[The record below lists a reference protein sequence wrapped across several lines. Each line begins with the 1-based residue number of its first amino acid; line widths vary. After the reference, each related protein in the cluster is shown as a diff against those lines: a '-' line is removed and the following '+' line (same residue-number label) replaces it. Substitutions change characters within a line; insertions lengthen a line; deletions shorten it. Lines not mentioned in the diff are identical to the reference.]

1 MPTFLQPFQQSL
13 FQKAHLLL
21 VTLLLGEGLWCQAA
35 QTETAKSSRRPLGET
50 LQEWERQ
57 VAAVR
62 DAHTSTLNV
71 LETASDLP
79 AGFRGL
85 RKDLDTLSKRLPV
98 ATSLEKLTEDARNI
112 AQQISYHL
120 PSGRVEAETASAL
133 DREVQATLRRAT
145 SLKAEISAL
154 QKELQETRAQLEKWQ
169 NAYHA
174 FDFDPQRQEHIVRR
188 LVSGRRDSL
197 TEEIRLPLIPL
208 EPENAPP
215 LTAPQIQVSAPAAKP
230 LLVTTETEDSPPSQQ
245 EQIRHP
251 IPIAPP
257 TAISAEDVLA
267 SLLETAVTRPEDSS
281 AQAALNAACFS
292 HLEQFGPQLLSSPF
306 NAKESL
312 SEHLLA
318 HLESAARNKSQ
329 AAQQLLGMMHLT
341 GRGRGLNY
349 PRGVAYLR
357 AASTQLK
364 TKPTEP
370 YGPGVTPEQCAS
382 SLPNVG
388 TALFWLAESL
398 LLGLM
403 EQQPEAAAD
412 CYKQAVT
419 LGDPLAHIRIR
430 QLTATAATTSR
441 QIMKPKLIGLVEL
454 HQVDLNDLESQL
466 VMAQSIA
473 LEKKTPELPGTL
485 QPSEETLRPFTGLKL
500 ASPEDTGLGAL
511 ITSVLPASPAH
522 QAGLRRGDLIVAVN
536 TQSTASPESFQRII
550 EQTPAGEHLEL
561 RFLRAGGTAAE
572 TRLLLGTIT
581 AVTDDVFAVLDPIPL
596 QASWNPSGVG
606 FQIFSIKPGSSPAEA
621 GLRPGDIVIGAN
633 DRYVRHWNDFAA
645 ALNPPQGMTTLIV
658 QRHSSQ
664 GQPELLSVELL
675 RR

>member
-1 MPTFLQPFQQSL
+1 MPAFLQHFQQSL
-13 FQKAHLLL
+13 SQKVHLLL
-21 VTLLLGEGLWCQAA
+21 VATLLGEVLWCQAA
-35 QTETAKSSRRPLGET
+35 QTETARSSRRPLGET

-57 VAAVR
+57 VTAVR

-79 AGFRGL
+79 DGFRGL

-98 ATSLEKLTEDARNI
+98 ATSLDKLTEDARNI
-112 AQQISYHL
+112 AHQISQHL

-133 DREVQATLRRAT
+133 DREVQATLRRA
-145 SLKAEISAL
+145 SRLKAEISAL
-154 QKELQETRAQLEKWQ
+154 QRELLETRTQLEKWQ

-188 LVSGRRDSL
+188 LVSGRRESL
-197 TEEIRLPLIPL
+197 IEEIRLPLIPL
-208 EPENAPP
+208 EPENAPTV
-215 LTAPQIQVSAPAAKP
+215 TAPQIQVSAPAAKP
-230 LLVTTETEDSPPSQQ
+230 LLVTAEDSPPSQH

-257 TAISAEDVLA
+257 TAISPEDVLA

-292 HLEQFGPQLLSSPF
+292 HLEQFGPQLLTSSF
-306 NAKESL
+306 HAKESL

-370 YGPGVTPEQCAS
+370 YGPGVTPEQCAG

-419 LGDPLAHIRIR
+419 LGDPLAQIRIR

-441 QIMKPKLIGLVEL
+441 QVMKPRLIGLVEL

-466 VMAQSIA
+466 VMSQSSA
-473 LEKKTPELPGTL
+473 LERKTPELPGTL
-485 QPSEETLRPFTGLKL
+485 PPSEETLRPFTGLRL
-500 ASPEDTGLGAL
+500 ASPEDSGLGAL

-536 TQSTASPESFQRII
+536 TQSTASPESFDHILGK
-550 EQTPAGEHLEL
+550 TPAGEPLEL
-561 RFLRAGGTAAE
+561 RFLRAGGIAAE
-572 TRLLLGTIT
+572 TRLTLGTIT

-606 FQIFSIKPGSSPAEA
+606 FQIFSIKPRSSPAEA
-621 GLRPGDIVIGAN
+621 GLRPGDVVIGAN

-664 GQPELLSVELL
+664 GQPELISVELL

>member
-1 MPTFLQPFQQSL
+1 MPAFLQHFQQSL
-13 FQKAHLLL
+13 SQKVHLLL
-21 VTLLLGEGLWCQAA
+21 VATLLSEVLWCQAA
-35 QTETAKSSRRPLGET
+35 QTETARSSRRPLGET

-57 VAAVR
+57 VTAVR

-79 AGFRGL
+79 DGFRGL

-98 ATSLEKLTEDARNI
+98 ATSLDKLTEDARNI
-112 AQQISYHL
+112 AQQISQHL

-133 DREVQATLRRAT
+133 DREVQATLRRA
-145 SLKAEISAL
+145 SRLKAEISAL
-154 QKELQETRAQLEKWQ
+154 QRELLETRAQLEKWQ
-169 NAYHA
+169 NAFHA

-188 LVSGRRDSL
+188 LVSGRRESL
-197 TEEIRLPLIPL
+197 IEEIRLPLIPL
-208 EPENAPP
+208 EPEDAPTV
-215 LTAPQIQVSAPAAKP
+215 TAPQIQVSAPAAKP
-230 LLVTTETEDSPPSQQ
+230 LLVTAEDSPPSQQ

-257 TAISAEDVLA
+257 TAISPEDVLA

-292 HLEQFGPQLLSSPF
+292 HLEQFGPQLLTSSF
-306 NAKESL
+306 HAKESL

-357 AASTQLK
+357 AASAQLK

-370 YGPGVTPEQCAS
+370 YGPGVTPEQCAG

-419 LGDPLAHIRIR
+419 LGDPLAQIRIR

-441 QIMKPKLIGLVEL
+441 QVMKPRLIGLVEL

-466 VMAQSIA
+466 VMSQSSE
-473 LEKKTPELPGTL
+473 LERKTPELPGTL
-485 QPSEETLRPFTGLKL
+485 PPSEETLRPFTGLRL
-500 ASPEDTGLGAL
+500 ASPEDSGLGAL

-536 TQSTASPESFQRII
+536 TQSTASPESFDHILGK
-550 EQTPAGEHLEL
+550 TSAGEPLVL
-561 RFLRAGGTAAE
+561 RFLRTGGIAAE
-572 TRLLLGTIT
+572 TRLTLGTIT
-581 AVTDDVFAVLDPIPL
+581 AVTDDVFAVLDPIPV

-664 GQPELLSVELL
+664 GQPELISVELL

>member
-1 MPTFLQPFQQSL
+1 MPTFLQHFQQAL
-13 FQKAHLLL
+13 LQKALLWL
-21 VTLLLGEGLWCQAA
+21 VALLLGEGLGCQAA
-35 QTETAKSSRRPLGET
+35 QTETPASSRRPLGET

-62 DAHTSTLNV
+62 DAHSSTLNV

-79 AGFRGL
+79 AGFRSL

-98 ATSLEKLTEDARNI
+98 ATLLEKFTEDARNI
-112 AQQISYHL
+112 AQQILYHL
-120 PSGRVEAETASAL
+120 PSGHIEAETASAL
-133 DREVQATLRRAT
+133 DREVQVTLRRANL
-145 SLKAEISAL
+145 LKAEISAL
-154 QKELQETRAQLEKWQ
+154 QKELQETRTQLEKWQ

-174 FDFDPQRQEHIVRR
+174 FDFDPLRQEHIVRR

-208 EPENAPP
+208 EPENDPT
-215 LTAPQIQVSAPAAKP
+215 LTTPKIQVSAPGAKP
-230 LLVTTETEDSPPSQQ
+230 LLVTTEDSPPSQQ

-251 IPIAPP
+251 FPIAPP
-257 TAISAEDVLA
+257 TAISPEDVLA

-292 HLEQFGPQLLSSPF
+292 HLEQFGPQLLTSHF

-370 YGPGVTPEQCAS
+370 YGPGVTPEQCAD
-382 SLPNVG
+382 SLPSLG

-419 LGDPLAHIRIR
+419 VGDPLAQIRIR
-430 QLTATAATTSR
+430 QLTATATTTSR
-441 QIMKPKLIGLVEL
+441 KVMNPRLIGLVEL

-466 VMAQSIA
+466 AKTQTIA
-473 LEKKTPELPGTL
+473 PERKAPELPGTL
-485 QPSEETLRPFTGLKL
+485 HQPSENTLRPFTGLRL
-500 ASPEDTGLGAL
+500 ASPEDSGLGAL

-536 TQSTASPESFQRII
+536 TQSTASPESFLRIL

-561 RFLRAGGTAAE
+561 RFLRASGTAAE
-572 TRLLLGTIT
+572 TRLILGTIT
-581 AVTDDVFAVLDPIPL
+581 AVTEDVFAVLDPIPL

-606 FQIFSIKPGSSPAEA
+606 FQIFSITPGSSPAEA

-658 QRHSSQ
+658 QRHSSR
-664 GQPELLSVELL
+664 GQPELISVELL